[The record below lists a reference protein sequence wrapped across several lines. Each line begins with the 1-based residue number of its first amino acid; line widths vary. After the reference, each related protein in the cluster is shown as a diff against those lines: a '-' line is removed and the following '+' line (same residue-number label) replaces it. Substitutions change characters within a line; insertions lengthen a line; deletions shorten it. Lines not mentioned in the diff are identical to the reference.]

1 MYLKLRSS
9 LAWAGLLSKASSAM
23 LTGKAAF
30 RKLRGLAH
38 FWMVVMAPST
48 ILLSLGLLT
57 RRRTWSGSIVL
68 PGPTMPRLD
77 FQSSLRIGGTT
88 PLCMWP
94 EMK

>member
-1 MYLKLRSS
+1 MSVFE
-9 LAWAGLLSKASSAM
+9 WAGLLLSSSSAM

-38 FWMVVMAPST
+38 FWMVMAPST
-48 ILLSLGLLT
+48 MLLSLGLLT

>member
-1 MYLKLRSS
+1 MSVFG
-9 LAWAGLLSKASSAM
+9 WAGLLLSSSSAM

-48 ILLSLGLLT
+48 MLLSLGSLT
-57 RRRTWSGSIVL
+57 RRRTWSGNIVL

-77 FQSSLRIGGTT
+77 FQSSLRIGGTA

>member
-1 MYLKLRSS
+1 
-9 LAWAGLLSKASSAM
+9 M

-38 FWMVVMAPST
+38 FWMVVMAPRMM
-48 ILLSLGLLT
+48 LLSLGLLT
-57 RRRTWSGSIVL
+57 RRRTWSGNIVL

-77 FQSSLRIGGTT
+77 FQSSLRIGGTA